1 METRERILHQARE
14 LLLSRGFGG
23 FSMRALAQ
31 GVGVTP
37 TALYRHFADKDALLA
52 ELVDEGFSTFA
63 KFLRR
68 SLVGKTP
75 LERLRR
81 AGECYF
87 DFAFEHPQH
96 YKLMFLL
103 DCRELGFRHISEEV
117 QQRARATFGFLVER
131 IEECR
136 AAGEIAALA
145 DSAQLALSVWSHLHG
160 LVALWL
166 QGQLD
171 GKLDAGQLR
180 SQIGLTLD
188 DVERSLGA
196 PRLAR

>member
-1 METRERILHQARE
+1 MDTRQRIREQARE
-14 LLLSRGFGG
+14 LLLTQGFAG

-31 GVGVTP
+31 RVGVTA

-52 ELVDEGFSTFA
+52 GLVDEGFSTFS
-63 KFLRR
+63 KYLKR
-68 SLVGKTP
+68 SLVCRTP
-75 LERLRR
+75 LQRLRR

-103 DCRELGFRHISEEV
+103 DCREAGFPQLSEEV

-131 IEECR
+131 IEGCS
-136 AAGEIAALA
+136 AAGEISPSA
-145 DSAQLALSVWSHLHG
+145 DPNRVALSVWSHLHG
-160 LVALWL
+160 LAALWL

-171 GKLDAGQLR
+171 SKMDAEQLR
-180 SQIGLTLD
+180 AQISLTLD
-188 DVERSLGA
+188 DVERSLRVGSA
-196 PRLAR
+196 G